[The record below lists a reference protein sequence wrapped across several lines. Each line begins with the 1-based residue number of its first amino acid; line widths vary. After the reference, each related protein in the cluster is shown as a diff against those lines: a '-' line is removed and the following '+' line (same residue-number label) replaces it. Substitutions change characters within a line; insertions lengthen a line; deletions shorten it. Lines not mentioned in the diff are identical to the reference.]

1 MPDVPRAAGS
11 VGLLL
16 AIACANIQPPP
27 GGPPDTTPPVLESV
41 IPDSLAVLP
50 AFRGNVEFRFNKV
63 VSEGSSPSQGL
74 GTGDLE
80 KLIILSPTD
89 HTPAVGWHRR
99 RITVHPAGGW
109 KPNRVYRVELLPGI
123 SDVRQNKAKTGAV
136 VTFTTGAPVPHDT
149 LRGRVFDWKAGNPA
163 ALALIEAVL
172 EPDSLPYRAL
182 ADSAGRFAFGPL
194 PHGEYLVV
202 AVLDANHNF
211 RRDPRE
217 AFDTVRVQPE
227 SAVASVPDL
236 YAFVHD
242 TLPPRLA
249 DAMPIDSVSATL
261 TFAQSLDPFQRLDST
276 SVSVRKLPDSTAVP
290 VVSLTPQTTTPLRV
304 RDTTALRRPDTTGV
318 RRADTTGARQA
329 DTTAAHLG
337 GTGRPPLSER
347 LVLKVGEPWH
357 PGDRFVIQLHG
368 IRTVSGTPGD
378 PRGVLA
384 IPEPKSAG
392 GARAADSLRADSLH
406 LRQKADSLHR
416 KRR

>member
-1 MPDVPRAAGS
+1 VA
-11 VGLLL
+11 LLL

-27 GGPPDTTPPVLESV
+27 GGPPDTKPPVLESV
-41 IPDSLAVLP
+41 FPDSFSVLP
-50 AFRGNVEFRFNKV
+50 EFRGNVEFRFNKV

-99 RITVHPAGGW
+99 RITVHPAEGW

-163 ALALIEAVL
+163 SLALIEAVL

-182 ADSAGRFAFGPL
+182 ADSIGRFAFGPL

-217 AFDTVRVQPE
+217 AFDSVRIRPE
-227 SAVASVPDL
+227 SAITSVPDL

-242 TLPPRLA
+242 TLPPRLV

-261 TFAQSLDPFQRLDST
+261 TFAQSLDPLQRLDSS

-290 VVSLTPQTTTPLRV
+290 VVSLAPPTTTPLRV
-304 RDTTALRRPDTTGV
+304 TDTTALRR
-318 RRADTTGARQA
+318 ADTTGIRRVDTTAARRLDSA
-329 DTTAAHLG
+329 TAKRGDTTAAHVG
-337 GTGRPPLSER
+337 GAGRPPLSDR

-384 IPEPKSAG
+384 IPEPKAAAG
-392 GARAADSLRADSLH
+392 GARTADSLRADSLH
-406 LRQKADSLHR
+406 LRQKSDSLHR